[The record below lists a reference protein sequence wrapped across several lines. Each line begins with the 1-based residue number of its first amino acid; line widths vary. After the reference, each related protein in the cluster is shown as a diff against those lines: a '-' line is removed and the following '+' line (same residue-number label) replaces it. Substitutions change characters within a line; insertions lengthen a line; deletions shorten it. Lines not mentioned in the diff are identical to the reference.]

1 MPKNFKELLF
11 FTALMCSM
19 TVFGMSIWNLS
30 VVGYFSWAHLAM
42 GYVPGLI
49 TAFLLDLLVAGP
61 VVKGVAFKFLTE
73 RHKPWQKIL
82 VVSGVMVLIMVS
94 LMSLYGMLFNGVPL
108 SVSNYFGAWLT
119 NFIVVFHLNFLI
131 VGPIS
136 RFILGQLQQQLF

>member
-1 MPKNFKELLF
+1 M
-11 FTALMCSM
+11 M
-19 TVFGMSIWNLS
+19 VFGMSIWNLS

-42 GYVPGLI
+42 GYVPRLI

-82 VVSGVMVLIMVS
+82 VVSGGMVS
-94 LMSLYGMLFNGVPL
+94 LMSLYDMLFNGVPL
-108 SVSNYFGAWLT
+108 SVTNYLGAWLT
-119 NFIVVFHLNFLI
+119 NFIVAFPLNFLI

-136 RFILGQLQQQLF
+136 RFSLGQLQQQLF

>member
-1 MPKNFKELLF
+1 
-11 FTALMCSM
+11 
-19 TVFGMSIWNLS
+19 
-30 VVGYFSWAHLAM
+30 M

-49 TAFLLDLLVAGP
+49 TAFFLDLLVAGP

-82 VVSGVMVLIMVS
+82 VVSGGMVLIMVS
-94 LMSLYGMLFNGVPL
+94 LMSIYDMLFNGVPL
-108 SVSNYFGAWLT
+108 SVTNYLGAWLT
-119 NFIVVFHLNFLI
+119 NFIVAFPLNFLI

>member
-1 MPKNFKELLF
+1 
-11 FTALMCSM
+11 MCSM
-19 TVFGMSIWNLS
+19 MVFGMSIWNLS

-82 VVSGVMVLIMVS
+82 VVSGGMVLIMVS
-94 LMSLYGMLFNGVPL
+94 LMSLYGILFNGVPL
-108 SVSNYFGAWLT
+108 SVTNYLGAWLT
-119 NFIVVFHLNFLI
+119 NFIL
-131 VGPIS
+131 
-136 RFILGQLQQQLF
+136 

>member
-1 MPKNFKELLF
+1 M
-11 FTALMCSM
+11 M
-19 TVFGMSIWNLS
+19 VFGMSIWNLS

-42 GYVPGLI
+42 GYVPRLI

-82 VVSGVMVLIMVS
+82 VVSGGMVS
-94 LMSLYGMLFNGVPL
+94 LMSLYGMLFNAVPL
-108 SVSNYFGAWLT
+108 SVTNYLGAWLT
-119 NFIVVFHLNFLI
+119 NFIVAFPLNFLI
-131 VGPIS
+131 VGPIP

>member
-1 MPKNFKELLF
+1 MQHD
-11 FTALMCSM
+11 
-19 TVFGMSIWNLS
+19 GIWNEHLEP
-30 VVGYFSWAHLAM
+30 VRCRIFSWAHLAM

-49 TAFLLDLLVAGP
+49 TTFLLDLLVAGP

-73 RHKPWQKIL
+73 RHKPWQKLL
-82 VVSGVMVLIMVS
+82 VVSGGMVLIMVS

-108 SVSNYFGAWLT
+108 SVANYFGAWWT
-119 NFIVVFHLNFLI
+119 NFIVAFPLNFLI

>member
-19 TVFGMSIWNLS
+19 MVFGMSIWNLS
-30 VVGYFSWAHLAM
+30 IVGYFSWAHLAM

-49 TAFLLDLLVAGP
+49 TAFLLDLLVAGQ

-108 SVSNYFGAWLT
+108 SVTNYLGAWLT
-119 NFIVVFHLNFLI
+119 NFIVAFPLNFLI

>member
-1 MPKNFKELLF
+1 M
-11 FTALMCSM
+11 M
-19 TVFGMSIWNLS
+19 VFGMSIWNLS
-30 VVGYFSWAHLAM
+30 IVGYFSWAHLAM
-42 GYVPGLI
+42 GYVPRLI

-82 VVSGVMVLIMVS
+82 VVSGGMVS
-94 LMSLYGMLFNGVPL
+94 LMSLYDMLFNGVPL

-136 RFILGQLQQQLF
+136 RFILGQLQ

>member
-1 MPKNFKELLF
+1 MEPVR
-11 FTALMCSM
+11 CR
-19 TVFGMSIWNLS
+19 I
-30 VVGYFSWAHLAM
+30 FSWAHLAM

-49 TAFLLDLLVAGP
+49 IAFLLDLLVAGP

-82 VVSGVMVLIMVS
+82 VVSGGMVLIMVS

-108 SVSNYFGAWLT
+108 YFGALLT
-119 NFIVVFHLNFLI
+119 NFIVAFPLNFLI

-136 RFILGQLQQQLF
+136 RFILGQLQ

>member
-1 MPKNFKELLF
+1 MEPVR
-11 FTALMCSM
+11 CRIS
-19 TVFGMSIWNLS
+19 
-30 VVGYFSWAHLAM
+30 SWAHLAM

-49 TAFLLDLLVAGP
+49 TTFLLDLLVAGP

-82 VVSGVMVLIMVS
+82 VVLGGMVLIMVS

-108 SVSNYFGAWLT
+108 SVTNYLGAWLT
-119 NFIVVFHLNFLI
+119 NFIVAFPLNFLI

-136 RFILGQLQQQLF
+136 RFILGQLQ

>member
-1 MPKNFKELLF
+1 
-11 FTALMCSM
+11 
-19 TVFGMSIWNLS
+19 MSIWNLS

-42 GYVPGLI
+42 GYVPRLI

-82 VVSGVMVLIMVS
+82 VVSGGMVS
-94 LMSLYGMLFNGVPL
+94 LMSLYDMLFNGVPL
-108 SVSNYFGAWLT
+108 SVTNYLGAWLT
-119 NFIVVFHLNFLI
+119 NFIVAFPLNFLI

>member
-1 MPKNFKELLF
+1 M
-11 FTALMCSM
+11 M
-19 TVFGMSIWNLS
+19 VFGMSIWNLS

-42 GYVPGLI
+42 GYVPRLI

-73 RHKPWQKIL
+73 CHKPWQKIL
-82 VVSGVMVLIMVS
+82 VVSGGMVS

-108 SVSNYFGAWLT
+108 SVTNYLGAWLT
-119 NFIVVFHLNFLI
+119 NFIVAFPLNFLI

>member
-1 MPKNFKELLF
+1 M
-11 FTALMCSM
+11 M
-19 TVFGMSIWNLS
+19 VFGMSIWNLS

-42 GYVPGLI
+42 GYVPRLI

-73 RHKPWQKIL
+73 RPKPWQKIL
-82 VVSGVMVLIMVS
+82 VVSGGMVS
-94 LMSLYGMLFNGVPL
+94 LMSLYDMLFNGVPL
-108 SVSNYFGAWLT
+108 SVTNYLGAWLT
-119 NFIVVFHLNFLI
+119 NFIVAFPLNFLI